1 MQKYP
6 YYNVNKVEGGMLTK
20 VFKNRH
26 FNTQEDAVIAFN
38 KWRENH
44 LNIEGQY
51 VILHYTSYYTS
62 RICMI
67 FEGSTIT
74 WID

>member
-1 MQKYP
+1 
-6 YYNVNKVEGGMLTK
+6 MLPK
-20 VFKNRH
+20 LFRNR
-26 FNTQEDAVIAFN
+26 QYDKLEDAVIAFN

-44 LNIEGQY
+44 PNIEGQY
-51 VILHYTSYYTS
+51 VILHYTTYYTS

>member
-6 YYNVNKVEGGMLTK
+6 YYSINRVEGGMLPK
-20 VFKNRH
+20 LFRNRQYDKLE
-26 FNTQEDAVIAFN
+26 NAVIAFN

-44 LNIEGQY
+44 PNIEGQY
-51 VILHYTSYYTS
+51 VILHYTTYYTS

>member
-6 YYNVNKVEGGMLTK
+6 YYSINRVEGGMLTK
-20 VFKNRH
+20 LFRNRQY
-26 FNTQEDAVIAFN
+26 NTLEDAVIAFN

-44 LNIEGQY
+44 QNIEGQY
-51 VILHYTSYYTS
+51 VILHYTTYYTS

>member
-6 YYNVNKVEGGMLTK
+6 YYSINRVEGGILHK
-20 VFKNRH
+20 LFRNR
-26 FNTQEDAVIAFN
+26 QYDKLEDAVIAFN

-44 LNIEGQY
+44 PNIEGQY

>member
-6 YYNVNKVEGGMLTK
+6 YYSINRVEGGMLTK
-20 VFKNRH
+20 LFRNRQY
-26 FNTQEDAVIAFN
+26 NTLEDAVIAFN
-38 KWRENH
+38 KWKDNH
-44 LNIEGQY
+44 QNIEGQY
-51 VILHYTSYYTS
+51 VILHYTTYYTS